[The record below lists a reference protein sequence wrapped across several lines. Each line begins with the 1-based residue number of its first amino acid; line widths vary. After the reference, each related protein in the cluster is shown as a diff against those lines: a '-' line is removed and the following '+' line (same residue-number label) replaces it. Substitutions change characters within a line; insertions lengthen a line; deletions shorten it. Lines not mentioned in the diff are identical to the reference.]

1 MAGLEVEK
9 GVEDLIRGVNRH
21 IIEVT
26 DTGNAYYERA
36 LLVIKPEYASAE
48 RDLLER
54 EARKVLRSMGV
65 PSSIKKH
72 SRALYWAL
80 RLGAA
85 ALIGAAVT
93 AAIFLL

>member
-1 MAGLEVEK
+1 MEK